1 MKIGKALLIHILFI
15 VSVAILIYGSYVT
28 VVVFSEEDVFGLAEK
43 LNISLWIGLASI
55 MISLLLL
62 IFDSEYGRYEKLFL
76 LEACLLALYLYA
88 IPVFVEE
95 NIRFPDTWVHS
106 AGSLSILMY
115 GNYNQPLYAYARE
128 YPGVFMLQSIAFL
141 ITGIKPNV
149 LMKYYPILFSVIL
162 VLTSY
167 ILFRK
172 LIRDRRMVY
181 FATLFFVTGSV
192 WVFPNHF
199 CPSSFAFIWFL
210 LFFCLIFSERSQKV
224 TLLSILI
231 AIAIIV
237 SHPITSLF
245 LVLLM
250 TAIPLGL
257 VLAEKSNIFEKIHL
271 PEQRPWTL
279 SHVFTIFF
287 FVSWFAWFLFNAT
300 GTFTDLTNTLVLFLT
315 SLGQYLTSGSP
326 TERLSTTS
334 FHHIG
339 QTLKICYSLLYFLVS
354 VTGTL
359 YLLFERFRNKKK
371 EHIHILTLMIA
382 WIAGCGIFGLATG
395 FIQAGEFFER
405 PLLYAFVPLSFLA
418 AFSYKTKFGKVILLS
433 VMLIGAPLSILASY
447 SNESFEYP
455 PISDSF
461 GATFMVNHNITD
473 MHNVVVGDPTGAVYS
488 FYASYWHF
496 RHGSDPAN
504 LASGNSTFLV
514 WSRASSNFYSF
525 YLKGRT
531 YPQTSSYATYMSWM
545 EKYPN
550 ITLQPGFNAVY
561 DSGDF
566 HLWLVMDKNQVQ
578 QQETG

>member
-1 MKIGKALLIHILFI
+1 MKIMKALLIHVLFV
-15 VSVAILIYGSYVT
+15 VSVALLIYGSYVT

-55 MISLLLL
+55 TASLLLL
-62 IFDSEYGRYEKLFL
+62 IFDSEHNRYEKLFL

-88 IPVFVEE
+88 IPVFIEE
-95 NIRFPDTWVHS
+95 NIRFPDTWAHS
-106 AGSLSILMY
+106 GGSLSLLMY
-115 GNYNQPLYAYARE
+115 RNYNQPLNAYTRE

-141 ITGIKPNV
+141 ITGIEPNV

-162 VLTSY
+162 VLASY

-199 CPSSFAFIWFL
+199 CPNSFAFIWYL
-210 LFFCLIFSERSQKV
+210 LFFYLIFSERSQKV

-231 AIAIIV
+231 AITIIM

-245 LVLLM
+245 LVLSM

-257 VLAEKSNIFEKIHL
+257 FLAEKSSIFEKIHA
-271 PEQRPWTL
+271 PKQRSWTL
-279 SHVFTIFF
+279 SQVFPLLF

-300 GTFTDLTNTLVLFLT
+300 GTFANLTNVAVMFFT
-315 SLGQYLTSGSP
+315 SLSKYLTSGRL

-334 FHHIG
+334 SHHIG
-339 QTLKICYSLLYFLVS
+339 QTLKMYYSLLYFLVS

-359 YLLFERFRNKKK
+359 YLLFERFRKKKK
-371 EHIHILTLMIA
+371 EYIHILTLMIA
-382 WIAGCGIFGLATG
+382 WTAGCGIFGLATG

-405 PLLYAFVPLSFLA
+405 PLLYAFVPLSLLA
-418 AFSYKTKFGKVILLS
+418 AFSYKTRFGKAILVS
-433 VMLIGAPLSILASY
+433 VLLIGAPFSILASY

-455 PISDSF
+455 PVSDSF
-461 GATFMVNHNITD
+461 GTTFMVSHNITD
-473 MHNVVVGDPTGAVYS
+473 MHNVIVGDPTGAVYH
-488 FYASYWHF
+488 FYALNWHL
-496 RHGSDPAN
+496 RHGSNPAN
-504 LASGNSTFLV
+504 SASDNSTFLV
-514 WSRASSNFYSF
+514 WSRASNNFYSL
-525 YLKGRT
+525 YLKDRT

-550 ITLQPGFNAVY
+550 ITLQPGFNAIY
-561 DSGDF
+561 DNGDF
-566 HLWLVMDKNQVQ
+566 HLWFVMDKNQVQ
-578 QQETG
+578 QQEIE